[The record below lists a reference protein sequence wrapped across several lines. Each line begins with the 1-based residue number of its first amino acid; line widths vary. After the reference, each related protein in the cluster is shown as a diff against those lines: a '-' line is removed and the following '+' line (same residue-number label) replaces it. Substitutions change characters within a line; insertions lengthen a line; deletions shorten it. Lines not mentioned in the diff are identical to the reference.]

1 MNYTEFHSTFIVFV
15 IYFTVGLLGA
25 FTNDTYKT
33 IVGVNEK
40 IEIKRILIGAIFT
53 AFLLLFI
60 DDYFKS
66 LSFQTKGPLGFLSGI
81 LGFELFGK
89 INTVGDLEKV
99 CGFVK
104 EFIDVFKYMKK
115 SKKK

>member
-1 MNYTEFHSTFIVFV
+1 MDYTEFHSTFIVFV
-15 IYFTVGLLGA
+15 IYFTVGLMGA

-40 IEIKRILIGAIFT
+40 IEIKRILIGAMFT
-53 AFLLLFI
+53 AFLFLFI
-60 DDYFKS
+60 DDYFDT
-66 LSFQTKGPLGFLSGI
+66 LSFQTKGALSFLSGI

-99 CGFVK
+99 CGFLK
-104 EFIDVFKYMKK
+104 DFIDFIKITRKK
-115 SKKK
+115 

>member
-1 MNYTEFHSTFIVFV
+1 MDYTEFHSTFIVFV
-15 IYFTVGLLGA
+15 IYFTVGLMGA

-40 IEIKRILIGAIFT
+40 IEIKRIIVGAMFT

-60 DDYFKS
+60 DDYFES
-66 LSFQTKGPLGFLSGI
+66 LTFQTKGALGFLTGI

-89 INTVGDLEKV
+89 INTVGRLEKV
-99 CGFVK
+99 CGFLK
-104 EFIDVFKYMKK
+104 DFIDFIKVSRKK
-115 SKKK
+115 